1 MFEMKNIL
9 DMTNGKS
16 AKAAEKINGFLEEQ
30 QKPSKMK
37 HEEKKEECQ

>member
-30 QKPSKMK
+30 
-37 HEEKKEECQ
+37 